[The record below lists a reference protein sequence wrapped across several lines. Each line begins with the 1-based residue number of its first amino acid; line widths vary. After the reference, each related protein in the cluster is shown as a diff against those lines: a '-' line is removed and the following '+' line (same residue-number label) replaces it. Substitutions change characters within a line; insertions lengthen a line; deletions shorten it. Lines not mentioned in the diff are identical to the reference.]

1 MYMYINKH
9 NERHIKQLNRDKIC
23 ISMLQCSVIHFVFE
37 RFGHNKANKH
47 LKLNKNYFEEKY
59 KGAKF
64 K

>member
-1 MYMYINKH
+1 
-9 NERHIKQLNRDKIC
+9 
-23 ISMLQCSVIHFVFE
+23 MLQCSVIHFVFE